1 MPNWTRM
8 TPPAAGALSATWI
21 TRIGGLVFALILA
34 GAFLVQSCFSTV
46 PTDPESFREPEGIAG
61 DRATVQLGARVQ
73 DLEQR
78 AALDAAAAARELATE
93 GAALGGGHVTPA
105 FNETTG
111 EALPGPPVPLTEG
124 EAELREVLRLEAIER
139 RTRSLRSAPIAI
151 TYRRQ
156 ETGGL
161 APTAAEPT
169 ADAPVDDD
177 RASPPLIPEPVSLMD
192 TIQALQAL
200 DAQQTAGAELDAGR
214 ARPSGRQIQ
223 PPAVSPLGSPDH
235 ARVAQGD
242 PVNPAIVRAPNTPPG
257 WERIYEGSFLEA
269 VLVNQLNGD
278 FPGPVLASV
287 AVPFYSADRQRIV
300 IPRGARVIGSA
311 SAVAGQDQARLAV
324 GFHRLI
330 FPDGRWVSLEFR
342 GLNQIGEGAFKDQ
355 VNRHYVSMFASVGA
369 VGILSGLTLRGS
381 NPYAGG
387 MEGVRA
393 GAGQGLAQGA
403 TSILDRFLN
412 RLPTITIRAGHRLRI
427 WLTSDVLVP
436 RPGETGP
443 ASDAGRD
450 LPFGCSGPG
459 VSPGGPQRRE
469 GRRSR

>member
-8 TPPAAGALSATWI
+8 TPPAAGAFSATWI

-46 PTDPESFREPEGIAG
+46 PTDPESLREPEGIAG

-78 AALDAAAAARELATE
+78 AALDAAAAERELATQ

-111 EALPGPPVPLTEG
+111 EPVPGGGPAIVPLTEG

-151 TYRRQ
+151 TYRRP

-169 ADAPVDDD
+169 ADAPVDDS
-177 RASPPLIPEPVSLMD
+177 RASTPLIPEPVSLMD

-223 PPAVSPLGSPDH
+223 PPAVSPLGSTDST
-235 ARVAQGD
+235 RVVQGD

-257 WERIYEGSFLEA
+257 WERIYEGSFIEA
-269 VLVNQLNGD
+269 VLVNQLDGD

-342 GLNQIGEGAFKDQ
+342 GLNQIGEGALKDQ

-369 VGILSGLTLRGS
+369 VGIMSGLTLRGS
-381 NPYAGG
+381 NPYGGG

-443 ASDAGRD
+443 ASDAGPYR
-450 LPFGCSGPG
+450 PSGTRRHPG
-459 VSPGGPQRRE
+459 FSGE
-469 GRRSR
+469 GANR

>member
-1 MPNWTRM
+1 MPNWTRL
-8 TPPAAGALSATWI
+8 TAPAAGAFSATWI
-21 TRIGGLVFALILA
+21 TRIGGLLFALILG
-34 GAFLVQSCFSTV
+34 GAFLINSCFSTV
-46 PTDPESFREPEGIAG
+46 PTAPESILEPEGIAG

-78 AALDAAAAARELATE
+78 AALDAAAAERELATQ
-93 GAALGGGHVTPA
+93 GAQLTGGHVTPA

-111 EALPGPPVPLTEG
+111 ETDGEAPAIVPLTEA

-139 RTRSLRSAPIAI
+139 RTRSLRSTPIAI
-151 TYRRQ
+151 TYRRP

-161 APTAAEPT
+161 APAAAATAAAVPA
-169 ADAPVDDD
+169 ADPSAQAGDEN
-177 RASPPLIPEPVSLMD
+177 RASTPLITEPVSVME

-214 ARPSGRQIQ
+214 TRPAGLQIQ
-223 PPAVSPLGSPDH
+223 PPAASPLGPADR
-235 ARVAQGD
+235 ARVPQGD
-242 PVNPAIVRAPNTPPG
+242 PANPAIVRTPDDPPG
-257 WERIYEGSFLEA
+257 WERIYEGSFIEA

-287 AVPFYSADRQRIV
+287 AVPFYSSDRQRIV

-311 SAVAGQDQARLAV
+311 SAVAGQDQQRLAV

-330 FPDGRWVSLEFR
+330 FPDGQWVSLAFH
-342 GLNQIGEGAFKDQ
+342 GLNQIGEGALKDH
-355 VNRHYVSMFASVGA
+355 VNRHCLSMFASVGA
-369 VGILSGLTLRGS
+369 VGIISGLTLRGS

-387 MEGVRA
+387 AEGVRA

-403 TSILDRFLN
+403 TNILDRFLN

-436 RPGETGP
+436 RP
-443 ASDAGRD
+443 
-450 LPFGCSGPG
+450 
-459 VSPGGPQRRE
+459 V
-469 GRRSR
+469 

>member
-1 MPNWTRM
+1 M
-8 TPPAAGALSATWI
+8 TAPAAGTFSATWI
-21 TRIGGLVFALILA
+21 TRIGGLLFAVILG

-46 PTDPESFREPEGIAG
+46 PTDPESLREPEGIAG

-78 AALDAAAAARELATE
+78 AALDAAAAERELATQ
-93 GAALGGGHVTPA
+93 GAQLTGGHVTPA

-111 EALPGPPVPLTEG
+111 ETDGEAPAIVPLTEA

-151 TYRRQ
+151 TYRRPD
-156 ETGGL
+156 TGGL
-161 APTAAEPT
+161 APAAAELTADAPAQ
-169 ADAPVDDD
+169 ADAPVDEN
-177 RASPPLIPEPVSLMD
+177 RASTPLIPEPVSLMD

-214 ARPSGRQIQ
+214 ALPSGLQIQ
-223 PPAVSPLGSPDH
+223 PPAVSPLGSTDST
-235 ARVAQGD
+235 RVVQGD
-242 PVNPAIVRAPNTPPG
+242 PLNPAIVRAPNTPPG
-257 WERIYEGSFLEA
+257 WERIYEGSFIEA

-300 IPRGARVIGSA
+300 IPRGARLIGSA
-311 SAVAGQDQARLAV
+311 SAVAGQDQERLAV

-342 GLNQIGEGAFKDQ
+342 GLNQIGEGALKDQ
-355 VNRHYVSMFASVGA
+355 VNRHYLSMFASVGA
-369 VGILSGLTLRGS
+369 VGIMSGLTLRGS
-381 NPYAGG
+381 DPYAGG

-436 RPGETGP
+436 RPG
-443 ASDAGRD
+443 
-450 LPFGCSGPG
+450 
-459 VSPGGPQRRE
+459 
-469 GRRSR
+469 

>member
-1 MPNWTRM
+1 M
-8 TPPAAGALSATWI
+8 TPPAAGAFSATWI

-46 PTDPESFREPEGIAG
+46 PTDPESLREPEGIAG

-78 AALDAAAAARELATE
+78 AALDAAAAERELAIE
-93 GAALGGGHVTPA
+93 GAALGGGRVTPA

-111 EALPGPPVPLTEG
+111 EPLPGGGPAIVPLTEG

-151 TYRRQ
+151 TYRRP

-161 APTAAEPT
+161 APAAAEPT
-169 ADAPVDDD
+169 DAPADAPIDD
-177 RASPPLIPEPVSLMD
+177 RARTPLPTEPVSLMQ

-223 PPAVSPLGSPDH
+223 PPAVSPLGSPDS

-242 PVNPAIVRAPNTPPG
+242 PLNPAIVRAPNTPPG
-257 WERIYEGSFLEA
+257 WERIYEGSFIEA

-311 SAVAGQDQARLAV
+311 SAVAGQDQANAWPS
-324 GFHRLI
+324 GFTASSS
-330 FPDGRWVSLEFR
+330 PMVDGCRWS
-342 GLNQIGEGAFKDQ
+342 
-355 VNRHYVSMFASVGA
+355 FAG
-369 VGILSGLTLRGS
+369 
-381 NPYAGG
+381 
-387 MEGVRA
+387 
-393 GAGQGLAQGA
+393 
-403 TSILDRFLN
+403 
-412 RLPTITIRAGHRLRI
+412 
-427 WLTSDVLVP
+427 
-436 RPGETGP
+436 
-443 ASDAGRD
+443 
-450 LPFGCSGPG
+450 
-459 VSPGGPQRRE
+459 
-469 GRRSR
+469 